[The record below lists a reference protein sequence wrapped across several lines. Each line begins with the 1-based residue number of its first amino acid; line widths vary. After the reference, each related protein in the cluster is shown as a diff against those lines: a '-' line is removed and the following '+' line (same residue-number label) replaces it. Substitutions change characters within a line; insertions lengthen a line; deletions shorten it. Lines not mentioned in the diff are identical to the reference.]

1 MLPLGA
7 VGETLRRNNV
17 RRSGDPSARPI
28 VFSHGFGC
36 SQEVWRDVAPEFER
50 DHDVITFD
58 LVGAGGSDLA
68 AYDRSKYDSLHGYAT
83 DLLDLID
90 ELDLHDVVFVGHSVS
105 AMIGVVAANRAPER
119 FGALVLVGLPWT

>member
-1 MLPLGA
+1 MPVHNVLGD
-7 VGETLRRNNV
+7 VVRRNNV

-36 SQEVWRDVAPEFER
+36 SQEVWRFVAPEFER

-58 LVGAGGSDLA
+58 LVGAGGSDVT
-68 AYDRSKYDSLHGYAT
+68 AYDCSKYDSLHGYAD
-83 DLLDLID
+83 DLVEMLE

-105 AMIGVVAANRAPER
+105 AMIGVLAANRAP
-119 FGALVLVGLPWT
+119 